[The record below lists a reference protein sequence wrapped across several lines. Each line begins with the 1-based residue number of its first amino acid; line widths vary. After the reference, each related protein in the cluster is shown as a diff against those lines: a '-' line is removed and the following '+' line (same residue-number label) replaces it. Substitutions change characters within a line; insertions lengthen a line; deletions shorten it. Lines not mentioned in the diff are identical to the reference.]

1 MADFSQEIGGS
12 IMARNANIDEQINL
26 LDAKI
31 EKASARLKDLKAK
44 RQELLDRK
52 ESMAMQEVFDIL
64 QQRGMSASQAADI
77 LRNHN

>member
-1 MADFSQEIGGS
+1 
-12 IMARNANIDEQINL
+12 MARSANIDEQVNL

-31 EKASARLKDLKAK
+31 EKAAARLKDLKAK

-52 ESMAMQEVFDIL
+52 ESMAMQEVYEIL
-64 QQRGMSASQAADI
+64 QERGMSASQAADI

>member
-1 MADFSQEIGGS
+1 
-12 IMARNANIDEQINL
+12 MARNVNIDDQIEV

-31 EKASARLKDLKAK
+31 EKASARVRDLKAK

-52 ESMAMQEVFDIL
+52 EAMAMQEVYDIL
-64 QQRGMSASQAADI
+64 QERGMSASEAANI

>member
-1 MADFSQEIGGS
+1 
-12 IMARNANIDEQINL
+12 MARSANIDEQINL

-31 EKASARLKDLKAK
+31 EKAASRLKDLKAK

-52 ESMAMQEVFDIL
+52 ESMAMQEVYEIL
-64 QQRGMSASQAADI
+64 QERGMSASQAADI

>member
-1 MADFSQEIGGS
+1 
-12 IMARNANIDEQINL
+12 MARNANIDEQINL

>member
-1 MADFSQEIGGS
+1 MPVENLGGN
-12 IMARNANIDEQINL
+12 IMARSANIDEQVNL

-31 EKASARLKDLKAK
+31 EKAAARLKDLKAK

-52 ESMAMQEVFDIL
+52 ESMAMQEVYEIL
-64 QQRGMSASQAADI
+64 QERGMSASQAADI